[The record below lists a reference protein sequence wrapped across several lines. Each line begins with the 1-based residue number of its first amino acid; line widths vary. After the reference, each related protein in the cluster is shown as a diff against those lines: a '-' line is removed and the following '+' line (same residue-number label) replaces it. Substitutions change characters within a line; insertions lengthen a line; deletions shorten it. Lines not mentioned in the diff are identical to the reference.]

1 MLNRILFLGLAY
13 WKSSWQV
20 DISLHSDTLYW
31 FRANQSLLLSLR
43 PNCLKEKQQIPFFLY
58 WVWLDRCLNHTRDEH
73 TNHYTTDTV
82 FTKLSVLWYCISLK
96 FNVFILFTTREIEL
110 CFFYISDK
118 QYLRLHIMQTIVSME
133 LTRISSQTYTRNW
146 LKRNHFLIILDYFF
160 PIILIHWSV

>member
-1 MLNRILFLGLAY
+1 MLNRIFFLGLAY
-13 WKSSWQV
+13 WKSSSQV
-20 DISLHSDTLYW
+20 DISLHSDTLSW
-31 FRANQSLLLSLR
+31 FRANQSLLLTLR
-43 PNCLKEKQQIPFFLY
+43 PDCLKEKQQIPFVLY

-82 FTKLSVLWYCISLK
+82 FTKLSVLRYCISLK

-110 CFFYISDK
+110 CFSFISDK

-133 LTRISSQTYTRNW
+133 LTYTRNW